1 MRRTVWAGLVAAGLL
16 GGNVQAGTVLGE
28 EEDAALGWW
37 SGGAG
42 DEGIGSALMPVPVAD
57 AGDWSPRRG
66 SLYGAIRRM
75 PPHRAVVPPACGPVS
90 GVQYPTGGSIG
101 VLSVGGSGAQP
112 SAGCLTVCVPWE
124 PMDFS
129 QAAPWPGAVVLTGGV
144 LSVGSGSMM
153 QGGSSAE
160 IVSFSPDLGGLTLI
174 GSGGFLLSDSVSGN
188 IWTLGAD
195 GTLSPVVNT
204 LSAVPEP
211 GSLAA
216 GGMAVVLAAAWLRAR
231 RRVSGLSTGGFARAE
246 LTPSRDRTYGYEAI
260 T

>member
-16 GGNVQAGTVLGE
+16 GGHVQAGTVLGE
-28 EEDAALGWW
+28 AEDSALGWW

-42 DEGIGSALMPVPVAD
+42 DEGIGSAPLPVPVAD
-57 AGDWSPRRG
+57 SGDWTPRRG

-75 PPHRAVVPPACGPVS
+75 PPHRVVVPPLYGPVS
-90 GVQYPTGGSIG
+90 GMQYPTGGSIG
-101 VLSVGGSGAQP
+101 VLSGSGAQLA
-112 SAGCLTVCVPWE
+112 AGCLTVCVPWE

-129 QAAPWPGAVVLTGGV
+129 NAAWGMNSAPWPGAVLPTGGV
-144 LSVGSGSMM
+144 LYAGGGTMM

-174 GSGGFLLSDSVSGN
+174 GSGGLLLSDSVSGN

-204 LSAVPEP
+204 LSTVPEP

-231 RRVSGLSTGGFARAE
+231 RRVSGLSAGGFARWN
-246 LTPSRDRTYGYEAI
+246 
-260 T
+260 